1 MFKDDYKKHY
11 DSIHPSEQLMEKTKK
26 LAIQQSMDR
35 VLQEEIP
42 EEDLFDI
49 EETRPGKRKQ
59 IGWIKVVGGMAAG
72 IAVIL
77 TGTYVANSLKSV
89 ENETMP
95 SGQYAVA
102 TIEATMEAEEKE
114 EKDVQVVK
122 EQPDRYSDEKKIT
135 VNADSNRVKQL
146 ANYAKDTVY
155 LDYASESTVIMHS
168 NFGILAYDCGSRSIV
183 AYIEK
188 DHYYSPENWKAEQIF
203 VNEEGNKIFW
213 KNPTGEKEEA
223 KEYDLNT
230 KKISVLESTDWAE
243 KIFTG
248 VVGVAG
254 TAADV
259 YAASC
264 NQMVQVAD
272 GRFCQLIYEAPDS
285 GKQASLA
292 VAMYNVNTKE
302 DTVYSIFQNIGWAVI
317 QEEGS
322 CQSGSYLEVSKPDWI
337 YKVSPTI
344 EVTETQAPMESQIPV
359 ETDCPEQTELP
370 VESTESV
377 DQTEDTEVMVVSET
391 EKVEEKVIK
400 TPIPVDEKAEQ
411 ESTQ

>member
-1 MFKDDYKKHY
+1 
-11 DSIHPSEQLMEKTKK
+11 
-26 LAIQQSMDR
+26 
-35 VLQEEIP
+35 
-42 EEDLFDI
+42 
-49 EETRPGKRKQ
+49 
-59 IGWIKVVGGMAAG
+59 
-72 IAVIL
+72 
-77 TGTYVANSLKSV
+77 
-89 ENETMP
+89 
-95 SGQYAVA
+95 
-102 TIEATMEAEEKE
+102 
-114 EKDVQVVK
+114 
-122 EQPDRYSDEKKIT
+122 
-135 VNADSNRVKQL
+135 
-146 ANYAKDTVY
+146 
-155 LDYASESTVIMHS
+155 
-168 NFGILAYDCGSRSIV
+168 
-183 AYIEK
+183 
-188 DHYYSPENWKAEQIF
+188 
-203 VNEEGNKIFW
+203 
-213 KNPTGEKEEA
+213 
-223 KEYDLNT
+223 
-230 KKISVLESTDWAE
+230 
-243 KIFTG
+243 
-248 VVGVAG
+248 
-254 TAADV
+254 
-259 YAASC
+259 
-264 NQMVQVAD
+264 MVQVAD

-322 CQSGSYLEVSKPDWI
+322 CQSGSYLEVPKPDWI